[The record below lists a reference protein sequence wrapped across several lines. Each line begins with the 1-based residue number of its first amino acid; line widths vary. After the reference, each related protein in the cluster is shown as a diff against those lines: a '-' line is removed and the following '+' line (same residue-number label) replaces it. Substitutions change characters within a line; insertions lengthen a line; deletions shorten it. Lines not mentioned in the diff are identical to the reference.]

1 MIFNDTLLRAISWT
15 LVHSVWQGFLL
26 ALCAGMVI
34 FSTRKSSALLRYNLL
49 SSLFLGFIIIAGFT
63 FDYEYQ
69 NENTEIITRLTLPI
83 NQFNTTISDISTS
96 GNVVAVSDTV
106 ISFLNRHADTI
117 AWIWF
122 LIFCI
127 KCFGIFTGMHYI
139 YKIRNYK
146 TYAPSAYWSTRMEA
160 LTRRIHIKKTV
171 VLLESTL
178 VKVPLVTGFF
188 KPILLVPFGLLTN
201 LPEDQIEAIL
211 LHELAHIRRKDY
223 GINLL
228 QAFVETLFFFNP
240 GVLWLSALMKEE
252 RENCC
257 DDIAIEATENR
268 INFVQ
273 ALVTFDAFNR
283 ENTSLAMG
291 FGGSKNHLLQRA
303 KRIIYNNNK
312 SLDKVEKAFLATSLL
327 ITLVIVLA
335 CSNPKISNVA
345 IPIMPVEILPT
356 VADQDPRCPTGNKQ
370 AIFPQTKSDYD
381 AVEARKVAQEV
392 AKADA
397 DARKADEVAR
407 QADDDVRA
415 ADEAVAKADQEAWF
429 YDEQVRKAEAQ
440 AKKSV
445 TKSKSVTT
453 RTVQSDTKNAK
464 TFEKD
469 IIENGSKKV
478 SIRTGISGEDLP
490 ENLNVDQLTSNI
502 ISDLI
507 SENIIKDTKNLS
519 YKLSKENL
527 IVNGKVQP
535 ENKHRKIREKYVKAQ
550 YHNICYNYDYH
561 STVAV
566 GAK

>member
-69 NENTEIITRLTLPI
+69 NENTEIITRLNLPI

-96 GNVVAVSDTV
+96 GNVVAVSDAI
-106 ISFLNRHADTI
+106 ISYLNEHADTI
-117 AWIWF
+117 AVIWF
-122 LIFCI
+122 FIFCL

-146 TYAPSAYWSTRMEA
+146 TCTPSAYWSSRMEA
-160 LTRRIHIKKTV
+160 LTHRIHIKRTV

-188 KPILLVPFGLLTN
+188 KPILLVPFGLLTS

-240 GVLWLSALMKEE
+240 GVLWLSSLMKEE

-273 ALVTFDAFNR
+273 ALVTFETYNR
-283 ENTSLAMG
+283 ENCALAMG

-312 SLDKVEKAFLATSLL
+312 SLNKVEKAFLATSLL
-327 ITLVIVLA
+327 LTLIIVLA

-345 IPIMPVEILPT
+345 IPIMPVEILPK
-356 VADQDPRCPTGNKQ
+356 VAAQDPRCPTGNKQ
-370 AIFPQTKSDYD
+370 VIFPQTKSDYD
-381 AVEARKVAQEV
+381 AVEARKAAMEV
-392 AKADA
+392 AKADE
-397 DARKADEVAR
+397 DARKAD
-407 QADDDVRA
+407 
-415 ADEAVAKADQEAWF
+415 DEAREADIAAAKADQEAWF
-429 YDEQVRKAEAQ
+429 YDEEVRKAEVQAQ
-440 AKKSV
+440 KYA

-453 RTVQSDTKNAK
+453 RTVRNDTKNAK

-469 IIENGSKKV
+469 VTVNGSKKV
-478 SIRTGISGEDLP
+478 SIRTGVSGKDLP
-490 ENLNVDQLTSNI
+490 DNLNVDQLTSNI

-507 SENIIKDTKNLS
+507 SEHIIKDTKNLS
-519 YKLSKENL
+519 YKLSNENL

-550 YHNICYNYDYH
+550 YYNICYNYDYP
-561 STVAV
+561 SN
-566 GAK
+566 